1 MELLLAYK
9 CCSMGV
15 FENESKRLIENCN
28 GELSYMH
35 PECWDQTI
43 NSYGTTWHTLIETFD
58 VAN

>member
-1 MELLLAYK
+1 
-9 CCSMGV
+9 MGI

-28 GELSYMH
+28 GEMSYMH
-35 PECWDQTI
+35 PECWDQTF